1 MVWRF
6 LLRRSDLEINLQNSH
21 GQTALHTAARF
32 NIPEAAVDILQRSG
46 VDLNLRSRLG
56 SSPAMVA
63 AKYASK
69 ETLNLDPD
77 AKASIDIAVANNV
90 NPNPRPWFFPQHS
103 AFFPD
108 KAVLYIGLFE
118 NHSDIFRAAPHKWKS
133 LTDAHIRLL
142 QMFVSIL
149 ELYVIT
155 PVSPSMLGD
164 ITSKLQDLN
173 YSNNWCRNLL
183 AARQRILER
192 MKLECSTR
200 NDSPWSKSQKQ
211 PPAAGEA
218 LGEKDWTVQRLGTSI
233 VWTAYEQEIFSSTT
247 RCMNL

>member
-1 MVWRF
+1 MSQDDNNPRT
-6 LLRRSDLEINLQNSH
+6 L
-21 GQTALHTAARF
+21 
-32 NIPEAAVDILQRSG
+32 
-46 VDLNLRSRLG
+46 
-56 SSPAMVA
+56 
-63 AKYASK
+63 ASK
-69 ETLNLDPD
+69 EVLNLDPD

-108 KAVLYIGLFE
+108 KSVLYIGLFE

-155 PVSPSMLGD
+155 PASPSMLGD

-211 PPAAGEA
+211 PPAAGRPWARRTGRCNASEPPSS
-218 LGEKDWTVQRLGTSI
+218 GRRTSRR
-233 VWTAYEQEIFSSTT
+233 SSHLPPWT